1 MEPAPI
7 INMHKLKADM
17 AKAVERTSGRK
28 FSLLVSGGKNTDV
41 YRNLMNNGQDK
52 RVSADVFLGIVNAL
66 GKSPFD
72 YVYGMNEKL
81 ALPSA
86 SVLTTTF
93 AVLLDSVGID
103 PYEDGRAQKL
113 AAQFPSALRSILD
126 LQAGSA
132 ADEGLSYGETTTAGG
147 KGQPSE

>member
-1 MEPAPI
+1 
-7 INMHKLKADM
+7 MHKLKADM

-52 RVSADVFLGIVNAL
+52 RVSAEVFLGIVNAL

-81 ALPSA
+81 AMPSA
-86 SVLTTTF
+86 RVLTTTF

-113 AAQFPSALRSILD
+113 AALFPSALRSISD

-132 ADEGLSYGETTTAGG
+132 AFGETTPAGG
-147 KGQPSE
+147 KGHSSE